1 MGFPSGASGKEPA
14 CQCRRCKRR
23 GFNPWVGKIPWRR
36 EPTPIFLSGET
47 MDRGAWRAMV
57 HRVAK
62 SQTLLKGLSTN
73 AYQSPSGIQI
83 TWARNDLV
91 GKGGNRVRRG
101 SKQTL
106 TTYLHGNCLQ
116 GTFTRIFLPKD
127 PLLTFAARTQHYLH
141 FTDKG
146 TEVHSNETTQQSTYQ
161 CVL

>member
-36 EPTPIFLSGET
+36 EPTPIFLSGES

-91 GKGGNRVRRG
+91 GKGGKSMERIQANTDHILAWQLFARYIHTYFS
-101 SKQTL
+101 SKRSSPHLCGKDTTL
-106 TTYLHGNCLQ
+106 SPFY
-116 GTFTRIFLPKD
+116 R
-127 PLLTFAARTQHYLH
+127 
-141 FTDKG
+141 
-146 TEVHSNETTQQSTYQ
+146 
-161 CVL
+161 